1 LPSPQYLLGQDR
13 ELTSVR
19 FSNIIVGVLDVVI
32 TIYVE
37 FQEVMIVLLQI
48 LVELGILLSE
58 LGQFHHMRGA
68 LIYVVQILSKVEE
81 IFISRGRTVEFI
93 YGCEP
98 HHPHPL
104 YLDPHHLVL
113 HPMAY
118 ITLEFSQQCPA
129 GTHVLI
135 FFHETCPQEVI
146 H

>member
-93 YGCEP
+93 YGCERRT
-98 HHPHPL
+98 
-104 YLDPHHLVL
+104 V
-113 HPMAY
+113 
-118 ITLEFSQQCPA
+118 
-129 GTHVLI
+129 V
-135 FFHETCPQEVI
+135 VI
-146 H
+146 HVDVGLIILILCIWTLIIWFFILWHILH